1 MRFLIVLSA
10 ATACFGNDAS
20 QFPTN
25 NLFAA
30 AGDGIWDN
38 GASCGRQYLVR
49 CISAATPGTCNPSQ
63 TIQIRIV
70 DRAETSV
77 SRPSANGATIILS
90 NTAFGAIANPS
101 AASKQS
107 FFLFDLC
114 EASKK
119 QLMICLPESHE
130 PHHLFDAILSLS
142 SSSCSHTQEK
152 KKTRVNDIIDGD
164 NMISKIFH
172 AQH

>member
-1 MRFLIVLSA
+1 MLIYNNSLRHQLVCLLRNPRHFLLKSVGEMSKQQHPWRLWLFTIFFLATIFHPSFADVGTA
-10 ATACFGNDAS
+10 AQYSPPYLPTACSGNDAS

-77 SRPSANGATIILS
+77 SRPSTNGATIILS
-90 NTAFGAIANPS
+90 TTAFGAIANPS
-101 AASKQS
+101 AAS
-107 FFLFDLC
+107 
-114 EASKK
+114 
-119 QLMICLPESHE
+119 
-130 PHHLFDAILSLS
+130 
-142 SSSCSHTQEK
+142 
-152 KKTRVNDIIDGD
+152 VNIE
-164 NMISKIFH
+164 F
-172 AQH
+172 QQ